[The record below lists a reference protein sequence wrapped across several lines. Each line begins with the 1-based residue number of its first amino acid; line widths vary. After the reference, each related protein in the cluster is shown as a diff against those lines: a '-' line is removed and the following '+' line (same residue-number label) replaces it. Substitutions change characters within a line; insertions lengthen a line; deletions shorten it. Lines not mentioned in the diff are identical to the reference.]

1 MWIRFQLTV
10 APAERERDV
19 QKTGLAYPLT
29 KVKRSRIGNSTVAG
43 TASKVGAIRNA
54 RQISRHGAGQSPT
67 RGALEQAT
75 DNLRGKRGSN
85 RLRLDGVSPY
95 RCCFAS
101 IGYVR
106 TSRVV
111 EKATNGKA
119 TSLRYEAVSD
129 RHGHRSQ
136 AGFTR
141 TELMTVLGLV
151 GILVTL
157 GISAASSVRTSAR
170 QITCGENLM
179 VIGMAVNRYSE
190 ETGHRPRSFTRL
202 MDSRAGTNLMARLIC
217 PTDPALNRSQRN
229 QTLREMTWG
238 NLANESQDP
247 GVPSVVGEPESGSWQ
262 IEIKERKETVAFSYL
277 HPLGWTRT
285 AWDRLRAQGPPFG
298 VAVCQLHGVRVPS
311 GPSGPDRRNYMEYEG
326 RFLRAQT
333 DGAVVRRKLF
343 REPDSPVNAVTTA
356 APPPLDYPWEFYTD
370 RPVPSLK

>member
-19 QKTGLAYPLT
+19 QKTGLAYAVT
-29 KVKRSRIGNSTVAG
+29 RVKRRGLGN
-43 TASKVGAIRNA
+43 
-54 RQISRHGAGQSPT
+54 
-67 RGALEQAT
+67 
-75 DNLRGKRGSN
+75 
-85 RLRLDGVSPY
+85 
-95 RCCFAS
+95 
-101 IGYVR
+101 
-106 TSRVV
+106 
-111 EKATNGKA
+111 
-119 TSLRYEAVSD
+119 
-129 RHGHRSQ
+129 
-136 AGFTR
+136 AGFTL
-141 TELMTVLGLV
+141 TELMTVVGMV

-157 GISAASSVRTSAR
+157 GISTASSVRTSAR
-170 QITCGENLM
+170 QITCSDNLVM
-179 VIGMAVNRYSE
+179 IGVAVNHYSE

-202 MDSRAGTNLMARLIC
+202 LDSRAGTHLMAHLIC
-217 PTDPALNRSQRN
+217 PSDPALNRSQRN

-262 IEIKERKETVAFSYL
+262 LEIKERKETVAFSYL

-343 REPDSPVNAVTTA
+343 REPDSPANAVTTA
-356 APPPLDYPWEFYTD
+356 PPPPLDYPWEFYTD